1 MKKQFLLSLTVLS
14 LVTFLLPNNAHA
26 VATTACNTPIQ
37 TDSSGYADCY
47 TSEGSQKYTMLQIG
61 LCKSEPTYLNYE
73 QKCDLIINDANG
85 LSVEL
90 TSSGAS
96 TSLTGDSPVTIAEGT
111 YTHAAILIDEKI
123 ALKGSYTFDKP
134 LKGNSLNTGTT
145 CWTTTGTWNEF
156 IASTPGY
163 NSISDLPFDCGS
175 TPNPEYFTANYNAF
189 SFYGLDVYAIT
200 NRTSPTGPYSMYV
213 LDSNKSLPANGS
225 GDLDGDYLFGIQE
238 FNNPIVI
245 NANTSNV
252 SLGFKLTDM
261 FHIQSNYRN
270 TAFNNAPADCTRNSS
285 GGNACLLIVI
295 PQGFEFTVTAQ

>member
-1 MKKQFLLSLTVLS
+1 MKKQFLLSLAVLS
-14 LVTFLLPNNAHA
+14 LLTFLLPKDAQA
-26 VATTACNTPIQ
+26 VATTACDTPIQ

-61 LCKSEPTYLNYE
+61 LCTSEPTYLNYE

-96 TSLTGDSPVTIAEGT
+96 TSLTGDSPVTISEGM
-111 YTHAAILIDEKI
+111 YTHAVILIDETI

-163 NSISDLPFDCGS
+163 SSISDLPFDCGS

-189 SFYGLDVYAIT
+189 SFSGLDVYAIT
-200 NRTSPTGPYSMYV
+200 NRTSPTGPYSMYI